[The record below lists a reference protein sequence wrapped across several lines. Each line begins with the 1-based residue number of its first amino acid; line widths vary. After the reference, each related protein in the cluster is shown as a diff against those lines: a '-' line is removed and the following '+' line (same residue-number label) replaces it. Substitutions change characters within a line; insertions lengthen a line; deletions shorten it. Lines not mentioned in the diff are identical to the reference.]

1 MDRAEVLDEIT
12 LAVKSIN
19 EGDITWTRHY
29 LAQAA
34 ALLAA
39 EEQRRATE
47 PQGFPAAAGVPS
59 LAGAQGAEEGEAP
72 TVSPSVVCR
81 ACGVP
86 IDAQHPGDEGLHNT
100 CVD

>member
-19 EGDITWTRHY
+19 EGDITWARHY

-47 PQGFPAAAGVPS
+47 PQGFPAAAGAPS
-59 LAGAQGAEEGEAP
+59 LTGAQGVEEGVVTAAAP
-72 TVSPSVVCR
+72 SMVCR

-86 IDAQHPGDEGLHNT
+86 IDEQHPGDDGMHNT